1 MTIEVTVGFT
11 EKVLDIYGSYTDQRV
26 QTFVVRKVTGV
37 HHDDER
43 SVMRDLLEL
52 MSTAPGGELN
62 SYYLALV
69 SNYLFTHFSGTSWRI
84 TTDLGYQVNF
94 RHPDDERRHSP
105 YRPTRY
111 ERVIQGLRGTD

>member
-1 MTIEVTVGFT
+1 MAIEVIVGFT
-11 EKVLDIYGSYTDQRV
+11 EKVLDIYGVYTDQRV

-43 SVMRDLLEL
+43 SVMRDLLEI
-52 MSTAPGGELN
+52 MSTAQGGRLD
-62 SYYLALV
+62 SFYLALV
-69 SNYLFTHFSGTSWRI
+69 SNYLFTHFSGISWRI

-94 RHPDDERRHSP
+94 RHPDDERQRSH

-111 ERVIQGLRGTD
+111 QRVLQGLRGTD